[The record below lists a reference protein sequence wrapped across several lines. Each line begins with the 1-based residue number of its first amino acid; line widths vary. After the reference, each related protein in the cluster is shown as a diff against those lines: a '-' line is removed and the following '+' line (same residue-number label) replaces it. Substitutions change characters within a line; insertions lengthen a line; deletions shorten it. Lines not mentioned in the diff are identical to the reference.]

1 MRLPAKSAA
10 NLAGGEI
17 PAPCRASDTAELR
30 VKDDSWRRS
39 KLVARALVV
48 VWFPLPSP
56 STTPHVAVAASDA
69 PVIRRT
75 VPGCRTAA
83 AAPEPTNITATQ
95 MIVMGFNH
103 LQCYFWVSDISHPWG
118 QDSHLHPL
126 SQNTD
131 FCTVDG
137 NSAPFSVEPA
147 AISTDRCQVHVFTEQ
162 APHIYLQEEASCRT
176 ELEGS
181 NHILQAGRVDD
192 IHRVEP

>member
-1 MRLPAKSAA
+1 MAYAAIWAMRLPAKSAA

-17 PAPCRASDTAELR
+17 PAPSRASDTANLR

-48 VWFPLPSP
+48 VGFPLPSP
-56 STTPHVAVAASDA
+56 SATPHVAVAASDA

-103 LQCYFWVSDISHPWG
+103 LQCYFWVSGISHPWG
-118 QDSHLHPL
+118 QGSHLHPL

-147 AISTDRCQVHVFTEQ
+147 AISTDRAKFMCLLSKHHFTNIRK
-162 APHIYLQEEASCRT
+162 H
-176 ELEGS
+176 
-181 NHILQAGRVDD
+181 
-192 IHRVEP
+192 

>member
-1 MRLPAKSAA
+1 MAYAAIWAMRLPAKSAA

-17 PAPCRASDTAELR
+17 PAPSRASDTAELR

-103 LQCYFWVSDISHPWG
+103 LQCYFWVSDISHPWSQG
-118 QDSHLHPL
+118 SHLHPL

-147 AISTDRCQVHVFTEQ
+147 AISTDRAKFMCLLSKHH
-162 APHIYLQEEASCRT
+162 APWPPASGQSHIPYIQIQL
-176 ELEGS
+176 
-181 NHILQAGRVDD
+181 
-192 IHRVEP
+192 

>member
-10 NLAGGEI
+10 KLAGGEI
-17 PAPCRASDTAELR
+17 PAPGRASDTAGLQ
-30 VKDDSWRRS
+30 VKDDSWKRS

-126 SQNTD
+126 SQNTH

-162 APHIYLQEEASCRT
+162 APPIYAAVKYSDHFRGMDWPIWTIFFAKCKFY
-176 ELEGS
+176 
-181 NHILQAGRVDD
+181 IC
-192 IHRVEP
+192 